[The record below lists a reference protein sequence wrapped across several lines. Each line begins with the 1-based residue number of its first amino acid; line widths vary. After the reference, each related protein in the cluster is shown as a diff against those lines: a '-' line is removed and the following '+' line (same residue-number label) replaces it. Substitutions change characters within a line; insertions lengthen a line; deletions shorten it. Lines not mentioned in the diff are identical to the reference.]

1 MPLALC
7 APAAFC
13 VVADEDVA
21 PEVCVLDES
30 IGELVCHIN
39 PDAPTPGLTL
49 AYLWP
54 RAPLL
59 VCSVLY
65 GTNFPLGSLM
75 NESLPASAAIPAVR
89 AWSWRPFAL
98 SPFFAPTQTH
108 FARDGRPLLDLYGR
122 RVHFPID
129 CPRGY
134 ARRQR

>member
-59 VCSVLY
+59 VCSVSY

-75 NESLPASAAIPAVR
+75 NESLPASAATSSARMVLAAVR
-89 AWSWRPFAL
+89 L
-98 SPFFAPTQTH
+98 VLFAPTQTH
-108 FARDGRPLLDLYGR
+108 FARDGRPLWDLYGR

-134 ARRQR
+134 ARRRR